1 MEVRCIVDCKN
12 LVGESPLWHREK
24 ESLYWTDINGFQI
37 QRLLPA
43 TGEVKAWRFKEPVCA
58 LSLTNVARVVP
69 CCARFEIDSVVPR
82 KR

>member
-12 LVGESPLWHREK
+12 LVGESPLWHSEK

-43 TGEVKAWRFKEPVCA
+43 TGEVKAWRF
-58 LSLTNVARVVP
+58 S
-69 CCARFEIDSVVPR
+69 
-82 KR
+82 